1 MIIVKEK
8 KAVPHADVRCG
19 NCGSLLQYGNAD
31 LYEDYYHTDSTN
43 YTILYEA
50 RHNYYFNC
58 PVCGCKVSA
67 NWIKKGEEYDKQ
79 STEN

>member
-8 KAVPHADVRCG
+8 KSVPHADVRCG

-31 LYEDYYHTDSTN
+31 LLEDYQSNYAALYSTG
-43 YTILYEA
+43 
-50 RHNYYFNC
+50 HCYYFDC

-67 NWIKKGEEYDKQ
+67 SWIIKKGKEV
-79 STEN
+79 

>member
-8 KAVPHADVRCG
+8 KPVPHDDIRCG

-31 LYEDYYHTDSTN
+31 LYEDYHRVDDRSAT
-43 YTILYEA
+43 LYGA
-50 RHNYYFNC
+50 GHNYYFNC

-67 NWIKKGEEYDKQ
+67 NWIVKKVEKV
-79 STEN
+79 

>member
-31 LYEDYYHTDSTN
+31 LHEDYGRSDGMTCASQG
-43 YTILYEA
+43 LL
-50 RHNYYFNC
+50 RPYYFNC
-58 PVCGCKVSA
+58 PVCGCKVNA
-67 NWIKKGEEYDKQ
+67 NWIINKGEEV
-79 STEN
+79 

>member
-31 LYEDYYHTDSTN
+31 LLEDYHRAD
-43 YTILYEA
+43 YTLYSA
-50 RHNYYFNC
+50 GHNYYFNC

-67 NWIKKGEEYDKQ
+67 NWIIKK
-79 STEN
+79 

>member
-1 MIIVKEK
+1 MIIVKER

-31 LYEDYYHTDSTN
+31 LEEDKSRTYPD
-43 YTILYEA
+43 
-50 RHNYYFNC
+50 RYYFDC

-67 NWIKKGEEYDKQ
+67 DWITKKGGNKC
-79 STEN
+79 

>member
-8 KAVPHADVRCG
+8 KPVPYDDIRCS

-31 LYEDYYHTDSTN
+31 LHEDYQRDSTS
-43 YTILYEA
+43 YSTLYGA
-50 RHNYYFNC
+50 GHNYYFNC

-67 NWIKKGEEYDKQ
+67 NWIVKKVEKV
-79 STEN
+79 